1 MSDAVVMDSTKRVEQ
16 TGAIAWVVCLS
27 AGLFFLYEF
36 FQLICFDVINPSL
49 RRDFGL
55 TAVQLSWLSSS
66 YMTANTVFLLPAGWL
81 LDRFS
86 TRTIILVAMSLC
98 LIGTVGFALSHQV
111 ILAYFFHFL
120 AGIGNA
126 FCFLACVVLV
136 SRWFPLQRQGLVIGW
151 IVTMAFSGGLL
162 AHAPLAYLNSQ
173 VGWRGALGIDAAVG
187 GCILAWLAF
196 ILRDKP
202 SESASFLPSSTAG
215 VSRID
220 YWQTVLPGV
229 YTACMNLP
237 MMVLCAL
244 WGSSYLHEVHG
255 VSFLHAS
262 YLASLVFLG
271 SMVGC
276 PLLGWLSDRL
286 QRRKPLMLMG
296 VLATGLLSLLLLS
309 AEPLP
314 LPLLALI
321 FFMLGFFTSAQ
332 VISYPLV
339 AESQPEHAVGLALG
353 LASVIIM
360 GGGGLGQIAFGALIQ
375 SHVGGV
381 HAADHFQY
389 AMVLFPVASGVAFL
403 ALMLTRETYCKR
415 LRRGGNG
422 ND

>member
-1 MSDAVVMDSTKRVEQ
+1 MSDAVLMDSAKRVEQ
-16 TGAIAWVVCLS
+16 TGYVAWVVCLS

-55 TAVQLSWLSSS
+55 TAAQLSWLSSA
-66 YMTANTVFLLPAGWL
+66 YMTANTLFLLPAGWL

-86 TRTIILVAMSLC
+86 TRIIILAAMSLC
-98 LIGTVGFALSHQV
+98 LIGTVGFSLSHQV
-111 ILAYFFHFL
+111 VLAYFFHFL

-151 IVTMAFSGGLL
+151 IVTMAFTGGLL

-173 VGWRGALGIDAAVG
+173 LGWRGALWIDAAVG
-187 GCILAWLAF
+187 GCILVWLGF

-202 SESASFLPSSTAG
+202 PGSAPLLVSPSVG
-215 VSRID
+215 VLCVD
-220 YWQTVLPGV
+220 YRQTLLPGV

-244 WGSSYLHEVHG
+244 WGSSYLHAVHG
-255 VSFLHAS
+255 VSLLSAS

-271 SMVGC
+271 SMLGC

-286 QRRKPLMLMG
+286 QRRKPLMVIG

-309 AEPLP
+309 SQPLS
-314 LPLLALI
+314 LQGLAWI

-339 AESQPEHAVGLALG
+339 AESQPEHAVGFALG

-375 SHVGGV
+375 SSVGGA

-389 AMVLFPVASGVAFL
+389 AMGLFPVASALALL
-403 ALMLTRETYCKR
+403 ALMLTRETYCQR
-415 LRRGGNG
+415 VRSGGNG